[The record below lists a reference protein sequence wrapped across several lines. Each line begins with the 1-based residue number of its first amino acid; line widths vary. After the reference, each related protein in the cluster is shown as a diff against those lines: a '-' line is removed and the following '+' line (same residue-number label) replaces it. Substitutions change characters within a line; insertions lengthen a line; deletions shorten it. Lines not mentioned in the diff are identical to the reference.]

1 MNTSTV
7 SISVKPAQSHTRR
20 LLVRMNSTLFHCL
33 GAAVLLERAAADGGK
48 PKRERARWLQAYAAT
63 VWPEYGWEAA
73 AAAVAAILPA
83 HAVSAGRGSVAA
95 IAASEQVA
103 MFYDALSC
111 IAEDPALSS
120 VLADMAAMEHEQR
133 AMADSAAAG
142 GAMGALRGAH
152 AVHAYVRE
160 ARNRVL
166 RCAFHVLQQHWTD
179 TPPFAA
185 VDYDTFL
192 SRAYVLLAP
201 HLKLDWTRR
210 LLYRGWLPAVGGR
223 LLRASRAALAASNSS
238 TTTVAR
244 ASAPACGLPRATV
257 VR

>member
-1 MNTSTV
+1 MNPSTV
-7 SISVKPAQSHTRR
+7 SVSVKPAQSHTRR

-33 GAAVLLERAAADGGK
+33 GAAVLLEHAAGDHSE
-48 PKRERARWLQAYAAT
+48 PRRERARWLQAYAAT
-63 VWPEYGWEAA
+63 VWPEYRWEAA
-73 AAAVAAILPA
+73 SAAVAAILPA

-95 IAASEQVA
+95 IAARDQVA
-103 MFYDALSC
+103 MFYDALSR

-120 VLADMAAMEHEQR
+120 ALADMAAMEHEKH
-133 AMADSAAAG
+133 MMVDHAATG

-152 AVHAYVRE
+152 AVHAYIRE

-166 RCAFHVLQQHWTD
+166 RCAFHVLQQHWGD

-210 LLYRGWLPAVGGR
+210 LLYRGWLPSAAGR
-223 LLRASRAALAASNSS
+223 LLRASCAALATSGAA
-238 TTTVAR
+238 TMAVAR
-244 ASAPACGLPRATV
+244 TSAPACGLPRATV